1 MSESNAKPVYLV
13 VGACGGLGT
22 AVAERLQS
30 RGADLVL
37 VGREETA
44 LTSLAE
50 KLGTQKFVADASDF
64 GQVDAACQATVEQFG
79 RLDGAVCATG
89 SLLLKPAHITS
100 AADWQALVAA
110 NLTAAFALVRS
121 AAKVMAKSG
130 GSIVLVS
137 SVAAK
142 TGMSNHDGLS
152 AVKAGVE
159 GLVRSAAASYSRQ
172 NIRVNCVAPGIMETN
187 LTRKV
192 VSNSALLSG
201 VLQLYPLARVGQPT
215 EIAGVID
222 WLLSQESSWVT
233 GQSLSVDGGLSSI
246 RTIAR

>member
-1 MSESNAKPVYLV
+1 MSESTGKPVYLV

-22 AVAERLQS
+22 AVAYRLHG
-30 RGADLVL
+30 RGADLAL
-37 VGREETA
+37 VGRDEVVLDT
-44 LTSLAE
+44 LAQR
-50 KLGTQKFVADASDF
+50 LGAEKFVADASDF
-64 GQVDAACQATVEQFG
+64 SQVDSAVQATVERFG
-79 RLDGAVCATG
+79 RLDGAVCTTG
-89 SLLLKPAHITS
+89 SLLLKPAHITT
-100 AADWQALVAA
+100 ALDWQALIAA
-110 NLTAAFALVRS
+110 NLTAAFTVVRS
-121 AAKVMAKSG
+121 ASKVMAKSG

-142 TGMSNHDGLS
+142 VGMSNHDGLS

-192 VSNSALLSG
+192 VTNPTLLNG

-215 EIAGVID
+215 EIARVID
-222 WLLSQESSWVT
+222 WLLSDESSWVT
-233 GQSLSVDGGLSSI
+233 GQSLSVDGGLSSV